1 MGPGQGNDW
10 SSGRGANYGN
20 FSTGNYGAYE
30 ERQLT
35 AEEQEEE
42 DVQGAKQEIKFIKQ
56 QDVASTR
63 NAARIV
69 AMAEETG
76 RQTLER
82 LGAQGE
88 SIHNTE
94 RNLDLASNQ
103 NKLAAEKARELKTLN
118 RSMFA
123 VHVAN
128 PFTSAKRIKEREELV
143 LADAERDR
151 NQREAVRKAAWD
163 TSARQQDVASQLNKF
178 KGGGA
183 SKANLS
189 ERAKYQFEAVSEANM
204 FIVIIMI
211 VLTTL

>member
-1 MGPGQGNDW
+1 MGPGGPGGPSGPGSGNDW
-10 SSGRGANYGN
+10 ESGRGANYGN
-20 FSTGNYGAYE
+20 YAAGNYGAYE

-63 NAARIV
+63 NAVRIL
-69 AMAEETG
+69 AMAEESG

-128 PFTSAKRIKEREELV
+128 PFTSAKRVKEREEQV
-143 LADAERDR
+143 LADADRDR
-151 NQREAVRKAAWD
+151 QQRESVRKAAWD
-163 TSARQQDVASQLNKF
+163 SSSRQQDVSSQLGRMKI
-178 KGGGA
+178 GA
-183 SKANLS
+183 AKANLS
-189 ERAKYQFEAVSEANM
+189 ERAKYQFEAVSVT
-204 FIVIIMI
+204 ILLVD
-211 VLTTL
+211 

>member
-1 MGPGQGNDW
+1 VGPGGPNGAAPPTGDW
-10 SSGRGANYGN
+10 ESGRGSNYG
-20 FSTGNYGAYE
+20 SSGGYGAYS

-42 DVQGAKQEIKFIKQ
+42 DVTAAKQEIRFIKQ

-63 NAARIV
+63 NAYRI
-69 AMAEETG
+69 ATMAEETA
-76 RQTLER
+76 RQTMAR

-103 NKLAAEKARELKTLN
+103 NRLASEKARELKTLN

-128 PFTSAKRIKEREELV
+128 PFTSGKRIKEREERV
-143 LADAERDR
+143 LTDNQRDR
-151 NQREAVRKAAWD
+151 EQRDALRQQAWD
-163 TSARQQDVASQLNKF
+163 TNSRQQKLAGDLGKSGLLKP
-178 KGGGA
+178 
-183 SKANLS
+183 KANLA
-189 ERAKYQFEAVSEANM
+189 ERAKYQFEAVSRS
-204 FIVIIMI
+204 
-211 VLTTL
+211 